1 MIALLCFFLT
11 LLVSLFKSKSRLGA
25 ENAVLRRE
33 VIILRRKV
41 RGRVHLTNGDRFFFV
56 QLYQWFPSVLNI
68 ITIIRPETLVRWHRA
83 GFRRYWRWKSR
94 SLGGRPQV
102 EADLRALI
110 RRMSVDNPLWGAPRI
125 HGELLKLGFE
135 VAQSSV
141 AKYMVKRPGPPSQ
154 GWRTFLRNHA
164 PDIAAMDLFVAPTL
178 GFDLLYAFI
187 IVRLARRDLVWI
199 NVTPHPTADWIARQI
214 TEAFPWNE
222 APRYLIRDRDRVY
235 GAAAMRRLRAM
246 GIRDKPIAPGSP
258 WQNGFAER
266 LIGSIRRECVDHIVV
281 LGETHLRRILKSYA
295 RYYNETRTHRS
306 LDKDAPISRPVQ
318 RTGGI
323 ISHALLGGLH
333 HHYVRV

>member
-1 MIALLCFFLT
+1 
-11 LLVSLFKSKSRLGA
+11 
-25 ENAVLRRE
+25 
-33 VIILRRKV
+33 
-41 RGRVHLTNGDRFFFV
+41 
-56 QLYQWFPSVLNI
+56 
-68 ITIIRPETLVRWHRA
+68 
-83 GFRRYWRWKSR
+83 
-94 SLGGRPQV
+94 
-102 EADLRALI
+102 
-110 RRMSVDNPLWGAPRI
+110 
-125 HGELLKLGFE
+125 
-135 VAQSSV
+135 
-141 AKYMVKRPGPPSQ
+141 
-154 GWRTFLRNHA
+154 
-164 PDIAAMDLFVAPTL
+164 MDLFVVPTI
-178 GFDLLYAFI
+178 GFDLLYVFV

-199 NVTPHPTADWIARQI
+199 NVTTHPTADWIARQI

-235 GAAAMRRLRAM
+235 GAAAIRLRAM

-306 LDKDAPISRPVQ
+306 LDNDAPISRPVQ